1 MTSPLYPTF
10 RKRVD
15 DATEHL
21 IKQQVTPW
29 SFLTAEPPF
38 RIKSFDGRQ
47 IAYEGVGFEGSPR
60 QVFWS
65 RYIEPFLE
73 DLCVSEITAAVS
85 MANKRAVDASLL
97 LREIQ
102 VLLSAGC
109 RKVYTRM
116 ADVDRR
122 LRGKGYPDKVEL
134 RSIVLEVRAMNQV
147 LDERICGELA
157 MSEPRSRVEDWYE
170 KNKFWRWVIGI
181 VLTIAGLI
189 VGLLAKFG

>member
-15 DATEHL
+15 DAIEHL

-29 SFLTAEPPF
+29 SFLTAGPPF

-47 IAYEGVGFEGSPR
+47 IAYEGVGFEGSPS

-73 DLCVSEITAAVS
+73 ELCVSEITAAVS
-85 MANKRAVDASLL
+85 MANKRGVDARLL
-97 LREIQ
+97 LRELQ
-102 VLLSAGC
+102 VLLSACC

-116 ADVDRR
+116 ADIIDALGGKDIQTRSS
-122 LRGKGYPDKVEL
+122 RG
-134 RSIVLEVRAMNQV
+134 RSN
-147 LDERICGELA
+147 
-157 MSEPRSRVEDWYE
+157 W
-170 KNKFWRWVIGI
+170 
-181 VLTIAGLI
+181 
-189 VGLLAKFG
+189 KFGQ